1 MKAAIFLAPSF
12 LKDLLKPKWQ
22 KEIRSITREALLA
35 LEEAKMP
42 SFFCRNCFM
51 KKENSMSL
59 FCLIC
64 AKEKA
69 KHFFPY

>member
-35 LEEAKMP
+35 LEKQKCLASSAETALGKKKTVCP
-42 SFFCRNCFM
+42 SF
-51 KKENSMSL
+51 
-59 FCLIC
+59 
-64 AKEKA
+64 A
-69 KHFFPY
+69 